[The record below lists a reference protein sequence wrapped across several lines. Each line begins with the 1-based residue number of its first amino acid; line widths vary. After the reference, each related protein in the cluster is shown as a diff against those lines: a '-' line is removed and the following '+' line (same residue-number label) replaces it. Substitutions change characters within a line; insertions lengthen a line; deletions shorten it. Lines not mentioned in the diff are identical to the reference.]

1 MQNSVIHRIKEIKKK
16 ESHTNESFSEA
27 TGISLETIKSM
38 FSKKTNPS
46 VDTLMKIKSAFPL
59 YSLDW
64 IITGNGSMQKAAQ
77 ISSNAT
83 TSMGDYNVVGVQGA
97 RDITMGP
104 QNSKNEIEKYLK
116 ENDCLKK
123 ENYKIRNENKQL
135 KNTLADKE
143 EIIELLRNENKR
155 LNEDLVKLKAR

>member
-1 MQNSVIHRIKEIKKK
+1 MQNPVIHRIKEIKKK

-64 IITGNGSMQKAAQ
+64 IITGNGLMQKTAQ

-123 ENYKIRNENKQL
+123 ENYKIRNDNKQL
-135 KNTLADKE
+135 KKTLADKE

-155 LNEDLVKLKAR
+155 LNEELVKLKS